1 MFSSTYD
8 SNPFP
13 NFPSSS
19 SSSSYPNNN
28 NNNTLPFYIDPHHNN
43 DFATTLFHHHHDP
56 SSLLVSPFIPTSTE
70 LPFPSSAEEAV
81 VVAAMLDQD
90 AAASNACCYGAAG
103 GGLIYG
109 GGGGGGGGVGGGG
122 VPNLLSQKALGSSIG
137 TKKDRHSKIH
147 TSQGLRDRR
156 VRLSSEIA
164 RKFFD
169 LQDMLEFDKPSNT
182 LEWLFTKSENAIKEL
197 ARSKHSCSFSS
208 AGEKCSCC
216 ESDQA
221 GGGGGGGVVVFEK
234 SSMAGSSDSCSKG
247 RNKLKWTQRED
258 VCVQTKKESRD
269 KARARA
275 RERTC
280 YKMNNNNGRVV
291 TVQDL
296 EDKTPAAALQQFE
309 PSCASGRWPN
319 NPHHMLQ
326 QQQQQ
331 QQPYYNPH
339 AFINNVIDE
348 SIMIKR
354 NMNRDQ
360 NLISIPNNNNS
371 SSIIVDDD
379 EYQNHSSSFL
389 YSTPSWDTNETI
401 NGCSN
406 FRAMAATMNNLSTCF
421 TDQ

>member
-19 SSSSYPNNN
+19 SSSSE
-28 NNNTLPFYIDPHHNN
+28 
-43 DFATTLFHHHHDP
+43 
-56 SSLLVSPFIPTSTE
+56 V
-70 LPFPSSAEEAV
+70 PFPSSAEEAV

-90 AAASNACCYGAAG
+90 AAASYGGG

-109 GGGGGGGGVGGGG
+109 GGG
-122 VPNLLSQKALGSSIG
+122 VPNLLTQKPLGSSIG

-208 AGEKCSCC
+208 GGEKCSCC
-216 ESDQA
+216 EGSDQA
-221 GGGGGGGVVVFEK
+221 AGVVVVHSSEK

-280 YKMNNNNGRVV
+280 YKMNNNNNNNNNGRLM
-291 TVQDL
+291 VQDL
-296 EDKTPAAALQQFE
+296 EDRTPALQQFE
-309 PSCASGRWPN
+309 PCGRWSN
-319 NPHHMLQ
+319 NPHQIL
-326 QQQQQ
+326 Q
-331 QQPYYNPH
+331 QQPYYNPLRH
-339 AFINNVIDE
+339 HHHHHILGDAFINNVIDD

-360 NLISIPNNNNS
+360 NLIAIPNNNNNN
-371 SSIIVDDD
+371 IIVNDDD
-379 EYQNHSSSFL
+379 YQNHSSPFL
-389 YSTPSWDTNETI
+389 YSTPNWDTDETI

>member
-28 NNNTLPFYIDPHHNN
+28 NNNNTLPFYIDPHNNN
-43 DFATTLFHHHHDP
+43 DFATTLLHHHDP
-56 SSLLVSPFIPTSTE
+56 SSLLVSPFIPSSE
-70 LPFPSSAEEAV
+70 VPFPSSAEEAV

-90 AAASNACCYGAAG
+90 AAASYGGG

-109 GGGGGGGGVGGGG
+109 GGG
-122 VPNLLSQKALGSSIG
+122 VPNLLTQKPLGSSIG

-208 AGEKCSCC
+208 GGEKCSCC
-216 ESDQA
+216 EGSDQA
-221 GGGGGGGVVVFEK
+221 AGVVVVHSSEK

-280 YKMNNNNGRVV
+280 YKMNNNNNNNNNGRLM
-291 TVQDL
+291 VQDL
-296 EDKTPAAALQQFE
+296 EDKTPALQQFE
-309 PSCASGRWPN
+309 PCGRWSN
-319 NPHHMLQ
+319 NPHQIL
-326 QQQQQ
+326 Q
-331 QQPYYNPH
+331 QQPYYNPLRH
-339 AFINNVIDE
+339 HHHHILGDAFINNVIDD

-360 NLISIPNNNNS
+360 NLIAIPNNNN
-371 SSIIVDDD
+371 IIVNDD
-379 EYQNHSSSFL
+379 EYQNHSSPFL
-389 YSTPSWDTNETI
+389 YSTTPNWDTDETI

>member
-28 NNNTLPFYIDPHHNN
+28 NKLPFYIDPHHNN

-56 SSLLVSPFIPTSTE
+56 SSLLVSPFIPSSE
-70 LPFPSSAEEAV
+70 VPFPSSAEEAV
-81 VVAAMLDQD
+81 AVAAMLDQD
-90 AAASNACCYGAAG
+90 AAASNGCCYGGA

-109 GGGGGGGGVGGGG
+109 GGGVGGG
-122 VPNLLSQKALGSSIG
+122 VPNFLSQKALGSSIG

-197 ARSKHSCSFSS
+197 ARSKHSCS
-208 AGEKCSCC
+208 GEKCSCC
-216 ESDQA
+216 ECDQA
-221 GGGGGGGVVVFEK
+221 GGGGVVVFEK

-280 YKMNNNNGRVV
+280 YKMNSNNNGRVV

-296 EDKTPAAALQQFE
+296 EDKTPAAALEQFE
-309 PSCASGRWPN
+309 HSSCAGRWPN
-319 NPHHMLQ
+319 QML
-326 QQQQQ
+326 QQQ

-348 SIMIKR
+348 SIIIKR

-360 NLISIPNNNNS
+360 NLIAIPNNN
-371 SSIIVDDD
+371 IIVDDD
-379 EYQNHSSSFL
+379 EYQNHSSPFL
-389 YSTPSWDTNETI
+389 YSTPNWDTNNETI

-406 FRAMAATMNNLSTCF
+406 FCAMAATMNNLSTCF